1 MTWTEEDSAS
11 TEYVI
16 DLRPGVRH
24 DPTPCDTTYECPRTP
39 ADQEWADVTPGFL
52 IGVVV
57 PVLLVCLL
65 AWFARR

>member
-1 MTWTEEDSAS
+1 MNLTDT
-11 TEYVI
+11 
-16 DLRPGVRH
+16 LRAG
-24 DPTPCDTTYECPRTP
+24 PTPCDTTYECPRSP

-65 AWFARR
+65 AWLARRP

>member
-1 MTWTEEDSAS
+1 MTFTAEDSAS
-11 TEYVI
+11 TEWII
-16 DLRPGVRH
+16 DLRPGAG
-24 DPTPCDTTYECPRTP
+24 PTPCDTTYECPRTP

-65 AWFARR
+65 AWLANRS